1 MATGKNEE
9 AEHQAAEAR
18 KGEERVARAPHGTAS
33 HREPPA
39 GERSLRAATDETDD
53 EAAQARAAASGPARD
68 GGHEEP
74 GEGPEADAA
83 AGRAERRP
91 GHGPLAT
98 AANPGTRD
106 PRDKRDKREKAKGN
120 NVRKIRMERM
130 MSKAELARR
139 AAVSTL
145 TIDRVERGL
154 PCRMD
159 TKRKILEALG
169 LHPTDRVMVFGEDD

>member
-1 MATGKNEE
+1 MATVKNDE
-9 AEHQAAEAR
+9 AQPKSVDAGAAEPH
-18 KGEERVARAPHGTAS
+18 RAEAHAPTAS
-33 HREPPA
+33 GGDHGHAATTAEREP
-39 GERSLRAATDETDD
+39 
-53 EAAQARAAASGPARD
+53 RAAAAHERD
-68 GGHEEP
+68 EQAGHEEP
-74 GEGPEADAA
+74 GRDGK
-83 AGRAERRP
+83 ERKAPKEKR
-91 GHGPLAT
+91 
-98 AANPGTRD
+98 TR
-106 PRDKRDKREKAKGN
+106 N

-169 LHPTDRVMVFGEDD
+169 LNPSDRVMVFGQDD